1 MKFNK
6 NILFLLAAMLI
17 TFGSCKKFLREEIND
32 DPTTQLVATP
42 SLLLPAA
49 QANIAYYY
57 GGDVARYSALMTQQV
72 SGGGN
77 QWIAFDNYIY
87 TNSDFTNLWNGF
99 YTSGLNSL
107 DKAGKHA
114 NANNMYHYEAA
125 CKILSGY
132 TYATLVDLYNDIP
145 FTEALKGSEIFQP
158 KYDAA
163 VSVYAKVHL
172 MLDSGILL
180 ASKIDD
186 GRFLPGSDDLM
197 FEGDMNKWIEFA
209 HATKARM
216 YLHTKDYANASTQI
230 ALANGINAEVVFQ
243 APGSSPM
250 SQFIDQRYGDINYY
264 GTTFSNLMEAN
275 GDARVYSI
283 LDTFDVNWLG
293 LLSNPQA
300 PVSFISSTELK
311 FMEAEIAARNGDAT
325 AGDVLNEAVAMSY
338 TNILGDTTGMAA
350 AMAAMPYNV
359 GDALNDRLKVVMTQK
374 YFAMFLQPETFSD
387 WRRTGY
393 PVLTPVT
400 GSNIPRR
407 FLYPQDETNNN
418 PNTPSGTTLYS
429 KVFWDN

>member
-6 NILFLLAAMLI
+6 NILFLLVTMVI
-17 TFGSCKKFLREEIND
+17 TFGSCKKFLREEFND
-32 DPTTQLVATP
+32 DPTSQNDPIP

-49 QANIAYYY
+49 QANIAYYL
-57 GGDVARYSALMTQQV
+57 GGDVARYTALMTQQV
-72 SGGGN
+72 SGAGN
-77 QWIAFDNYIY
+77 QWIAYDNYIY
-87 TNSDFTNLWNGF
+87 TNSDFTNLWNGW

-107 DKAGKHA
+107 DKAGKYA
-114 NANNMYHYEAA
+114 NANKMAHYEAA

-145 FTEALKGSEIFQP
+145 FTEALQGPEILQP
-158 KYDAA
+158 KYDAGS
-163 VSVYAKVHL
+163 SVYSGVHALLDAGIALANQVDAGKV
-172 MLDSGILL
+172 
-180 ASKIDD
+180 
-186 GRFLPGSDDLM
+186 PGADDLM
-197 FEGDMNKWIEFA
+197 FGGDMNKWIEFA

-216 YLHTKDYANASTQI
+216 YLHTKEYAKASAEI
-230 ALANGINAEVVFQ
+230 ILANGIDAELVFQ
-243 APGSSPM
+243 SPSSNPI
-250 SQFIDQRYGDINYY
+250 SQFIDQRYGDINFY

-283 LDTFDVNWLG
+283 LDTSDASWLG

-300 PVSFISSTELK
+300 PISFINSVELK
-311 FMEAEIAARNGDAT
+311 FIEAEIAARNGDAT

-338 TNILGDTTGMAA
+338 MKVLGDTAGMAA
-350 AMAAMPYNV
+350 AMSGMPYNV
-359 GDALNDRLKVVMTQK
+359 WDALEDRLKVVMTQK
-374 YFAMFLQPETFSD
+374 YFAMFMQPETFAD

-393 PVLTPVT
+393 PVLTPVA